1 VKKVLIVIV
10 VFMIS
15 CSTFIAIGSAQNPNS
30 TIIVYYFHGTVR
42 CPSCTLL
49 EELIRDAVEIGFDQ
63 ELETG
68 RITMQVVNVD
78 KQDNEHF
85 VDDYSLGAQSVI
97 LSQIENGKEKQ
108 WKNLDQI
115 WTLLEDQGQL
125 WEYLQNEIE
134 KFLEGTQR

>member
-1 VKKVLIVIV
+1 MNKVLIVLV

-15 CSTFIAIGSAQNPNS
+15 CSTYIAIGSPQNPNS

-42 CPSCTLL
+42 CPSCTML
-49 EELIRDAVEIGFDQ
+49 EELVRDAVEIEFGH

-68 RITMQVVNVD
+68 RLTMQVVNVD
-78 KQDNEHF
+78 KQDNKHF
-85 VDDYSLGAQSVI
+85 VDDYCLNAQSVV

-134 KFLEGTQR
+134 FFLKGTPR

>member
-1 VKKVLIVIV
+1 
-10 VFMIS
+10 M
-15 CSTFIAIGSAQNPNS
+15 
-30 TIIVYYFHGTVR
+30 
-42 CPSCTLL
+42 L
-49 EELIRDAVEIGFDQ
+49 EELVRDAVEIGFGH

-68 RITMQVVNVD
+68 RLTMQVVNVD
-78 KQDNEHF
+78 KQDNKHF
-85 VDDYSLGAQSVI
+85 VDDYCLNAQSVV

-134 KFLEGTQR
+134 FFLKGTRR